1 MYDSSIKMVRRAM
14 AVRQTLKGT
23 GKSAAQCIGLIQLP
37 VVEFRT
43 IAQTKTC
50 QKVILIER
58 DCCGQRL
65 LASSASFVCGVSMC
79 PTFRKETQK
88 NMHIDLKVSMEV

>member
-1 MYDSSIKMVRRAM
+1 MVRRAM
-14 AVRQTLKGT
+14 AVRQTLKCT
-23 GKSAAQCIGLIQLP
+23 GKSAAQSIGLVQLP
-37 VVEFRT
+37 VVELGT

-65 LASSASFVCGVSMC
+65 FASGASFVCGVSMC
-79 PTFRKETQK
+79 PTFREETPK
-88 NMHIDLKVSMEV
+88 NLHIDLKVSMEV